1 MTGVKEQMAASEH
14 ATEVLDSVNSAM
26 QDVEHREDEKTQT
39 PRKFKRYPRN
49 QTHVGEEQSC
59 GEGKKKKRTGDEV
72 VGMDEDDDG
81 KESKK
86 SKRAGEAMAVETGDK
101 HFL

>member
-1 MTGVKEQMAASEH
+1 MKEQMAASEH

-59 GEGKKKKRTGDEV
+59 GDRGRKW
-72 VGMDEDDDG
+72 
-81 KESKK
+81 
-86 SKRAGEAMAVETGDK
+86 
-101 HFL
+101 